1 MSGEDKLML
10 AAMQGM
16 LQVNGAYSGRV
27 DGVIGPMTIQAIKKS
42 PEVAQKAADVTQNE
56 AVLSVIDMAL
66 NGDKRVVD
74 AIRTAAAEMSVDP
87 NAFLAKAQIESGMN
101 PLARN
106 GSFRGLFQLG
116 PAAWGDANKVIRSM
130 GMPAL
135 PSYETGWS
143 DPLQNSRAA
152 MAYGVALT
160 DQIRKLGWK
169 GELSDSD
176 MYLAHQQGAY
186 GLVRIK
192 RAAAGKRLDPSDA
205 SAMLKN
211 MRSNAPQDG
220 QGVTVDP
227 REFLSRWESVYTQ
240 RYNGAV

>member
-27 DGVIGPMTIQAIKKS
+27 DGVVGPMTIRAIKKS
-42 PEVAQKAADVTQNE
+42 PEVAQKAADVTQNS
-56 AVLSVIDMAL
+56 AVMSAIEKAL
-66 NGDKRVVD
+66 NSDKRVVD
-74 AIRTAAAEMSVDP
+74 AIRAAATEMGRDP
-87 NAFLAKAQIESGMN
+87 SAFLAKAQIESGMN
-101 PLARN
+101 PLATN
-106 GSFRGLFQLG
+106 GQFRGLFQLG
-116 PAAWGDANKVIRSM
+116 AAAWNDAAKVIQSM
-130 GMPAL
+130 GMSPL
-135 PSYETGWS
+135 PSYDAGWS

-186 GLVRIK
+186 GLVRLK
-192 RAAAGKRLDPSDA
+192 LAAAGKRLDPSDA
-205 SAMLKN
+205 SAMLRN

-227 REFLSRWESVYTQ
+227 REFLARWEDVYAQ
-240 RYNGAV
+240 RYEGAV